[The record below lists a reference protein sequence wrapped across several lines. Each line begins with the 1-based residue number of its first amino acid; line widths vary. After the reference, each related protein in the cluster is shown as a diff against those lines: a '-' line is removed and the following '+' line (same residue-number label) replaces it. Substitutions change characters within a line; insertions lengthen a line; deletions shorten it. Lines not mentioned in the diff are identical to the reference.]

1 MPVLEFAPVSARFE
15 EPAAGDGA
23 LSVVVAGAVLL
34 LSVADGV
41 VLSDSAGVE
50 AVSDGVGEASVGV
63 GVGLGDSS
71 ALQAL
76 DGVVRFG
83 VMSLSTTLPALT

>member
-1 MPVLEFAPVSARFE
+1 MPVLELAPVSARFE
-15 EPAAGDGA
+15 SPAAGDGA

-34 LSVADGV
+34 LSEADGV
-41 VLSDSAGVE
+41 GVSDSAGVE

-63 GVGLGDSS
+63 GVGDSVS
-71 ALQAL
+71 QAL

-83 VMSLSTTLPALT
+83 EMFLLRPLVAVT

>member
-34 LSVADGV
+34 SVADGV
-41 VLSDSAGVE
+41 GLPDSAGVE
-50 AVSDGVGEASVGV
+50 AVSDGVGEALVGV

-83 VMSLSTTLPALT
+83 VMSLSTWLLKP